1 MPKKILRINK
11 KIILISILPLLIL
24 SGVVFAFQ
32 KNDNLEFNNKDL
44 LKEFG
49 SDGIRSVQVNKNAND
64 EIPPAPFAKGG
75 DNDEIIIENQEQ
87 SIAQKIDLIAKI
99 GKDLFGIE
107 KKIFFRP
114 LNKLVEFKNYKEPK
128 TINVPEDYSE
138 IQTAIDNANLGDTI
152 KVASGEY
159 MENIIMKKGIS
170 LIGSNE
176 MLFLEGDKKH
186 NSSTALRDYG
196 ASEQDEENIFEEES
210 AQTIINETIINGGNS
225 GNVVSFKN
233 GITNKTKLASF
244 TIKNSGEN
252 LSGVLIENS
261 SPLINNNILK
271 DNEYGIYIKE
281 NSSPIIQKNTIYFN
295 NKGIQ
300 VYNFMEDSES
310 SEDLESDS
318 EFQPIIIDNLITDN
332 KIGIDL
338 HNSSAIIN
346 HNTISYN
353 NHYKT
358 YLGPTFGIYI
368 AKSSAEI
375 TNNIITDNGIC
386 DLCAGI
392 NADEK
397 SKDVVISYNNIWGNK
412 NNFVCFGE
420 CVLEDNN
427 LSEDPKFINC
437 VASDFKLKEESGLI
451 GACEDGSDVGVRW

>member
-1 MPKKILRINK
+1 LA
-11 KIILISILPLLIL
+11 S
-24 SGVVFAFQ
+24 Q
-32 KNDNLEFNNKDL
+32 KNVYLEINNKDL
-44 LKEFG
+44 LEKFG
-49 SDGIRSVQVNKNAND
+49 SDGIRDAQVNKSAND
-64 EIPPAPFAKGG
+64 EIPPATFVKGG
-75 DNDEIIIENQEQ
+75 NDDNTITNNQKQ
-87 SIAQKIDLIAKI
+87 GIAQKIDFIAGI
-99 GKDLFGIE
+99 GKKLFGIE
-107 KKIFFRP
+107 KKEFFRP
-114 LNKLVEFKNYKEPK
+114 LNKMVEFKNYKEPK
-128 TINVPEDYSE
+128 TINVPEDYAT
-138 IQTAIDNANLGDTI
+138 IQEAIDNVNFGDTI

-159 MENIIMKKGIS
+159 MENIIMREGIN

-176 MLFLEGDKKH
+176 IEETVEETEFNSEASEL
-186 NSSTALRDYG
+186 NSVSST
-196 ASEQDEENIFEEES
+196 EQI
-210 AQTIINETIINGGNS
+210 IINETIINGEKFGNII
-225 GNVVSFKN
+225 SFKN
-233 GITNKTKLASF
+233 GITSKTKLAGF

-252 LSGVLIENS
+252 LSGILIENS
-261 SPLINNNILK
+261 SPTINDNILK
-271 DNEYGIYIKE
+271 DNTYGIYIKE
-281 NSSPIIQKNTIYFN
+281 DSSPIIQKNIINFN

-375 TNNIITDNGIC
+375 INNIITDNGIC

-397 SKDVVISYNNIWGNK
+397 SKDIVLSYNNIWGNK

-427 LSEDPKFINC
+427 LSEDPRFVNC
-437 VASDFKLKEESGLI
+437 VTSNFKLKEESGLI

>member
-1 MPKKILRINK
+1 MLKFNK
-11 KIILISILPLLIL
+11 KIATILISIFPIIIIC
-24 SGVVFAFQ
+24 GVVFAFQ
-32 KNDNLEFNNKDL
+32 GNNYQEVNNKDL

-49 SDGIRSVQVNKNAND
+49 SDGIRSVQVNENNND
-64 EIPPAPFAKGG
+64 DKIPPTPFVKGG
-75 DNDEIIIENQEQ
+75 DDIITKNQEQ
-87 SIAQKIDLIAKI
+87 TIAQKIDFIAGI
-99 GKDLFGIE
+99 GKELFGVE

-114 LNKLVEFKNYKEPK
+114 INKMVELKNFKAPK
-128 TINVPEDYSE
+128 TISVPADYSE
-138 IQTAIDNANLGDTI
+138 IQTAIDNADFGDTI

-159 MENIIMKKGIS
+159 MENIIMKEGIN
-170 LIGSNE
+170 LIGSNVLYSPE
-176 MLFLEGDKKH
+176 IDEL
-186 NSSTALRDYG
+186 
-196 ASEQDEENIFEEES
+196 SEDAEKNENILKEES
-210 AQTIINETIINGGNS
+210 AQTIIDETIINGGGF

-233 GITNKTKLASF
+233 GITNKTKLAGF

-252 LSGVLIENS
+252 LSGILIENS
-261 SPLINNNILK
+261 SPLINDNVLK
-271 DNEYGIYIKE
+271 NNEYGVYIKE
-281 NSSPIIQKNTIYFN
+281 NSSPIIQKNIIYLN

-300 VYNFMEDSES
+300 IYNFEEETEAKATFANAAFASVS
-310 SEDLESDS
+310 
-318 EFQPIIIDNLITDN
+318 IIIDNLITDN

-397 SKDVVISYNNIWGNK
+397 SKNVVISYNNIWGNK

-427 LSEDPKFINC
+427 LSADPKFVNC
-437 VASDFKLKEESGLI
+437 VTGDFKLKEESGLI

>member
-1 MPKKILRINK
+1 MIKSNK
-11 KIILISILPLLIL
+11 KVVVILTTILFLLIL

-49 SDGIRSVQVNKNAND
+49 SDGIRSVQVNGKNNDD
-64 EIPPAPFAKGG
+64 EIPPAPFVKGG
-75 DNDEIIIENQEQ
+75 DDDDTIINNQKQ
-87 SIAQKIDLIAKI
+87 TIAQKIDFIAKI
-99 GKDLFGIE
+99 GKGLFGIE

-138 IQTAIDNANLGDTI
+138 IQTAIDSANFGDTI
-152 KVASGEY
+152 KVAGGEY
-159 MENIIMKKGIS
+159 MENIIMKEGIN

-176 MLFLEGDKKH
+176 FAK
-186 NSSTALRDYG
+186 
-196 ASEQDEENIFEEES
+196 SETEPKATLANVAFGSVSDSE
-210 AQTIINETIINGGNS
+210 QTIIDETIINGGGF

-233 GITNKTKLASF
+233 GITNKTKLAGF

-252 LSGVLIENS
+252 LSGILIENS
-261 SPLINNNILK
+261 SPLINDNILK
-271 DNEYGIYIKE
+271 NNEYGVYIKE
-281 NSSPIIQKNTIYFN
+281 NSSPVIQRNTINFN

-300 VYNFMEDSES
+300 VYSFAEDYEDSES
-310 SEDLESDS
+310 SEDSESDS
-318 EFQPIIIDNLITDN
+318 NLAKPMIIDNLITDN

-397 SKDVVISYNNIWGNK
+397 SKNVVISYNNIWGNK

-427 LSEDPKFINC
+427 LSADPKFVNC
-437 VASDFKLKEESGLI
+437 VTSNFKLKEESGLI
-451 GACEDGSDVGVRW
+451 GMCEDGSDVGVRW

>member
-1 MPKKILRINK
+1 MIKSNK
-11 KIILISILPLLIL
+11 KVVIILTAILFLLIL

-49 SDGIRSVQVNKNAND
+49 SDGIRSVQVNENNNDD
-64 EIPPAPFAKGG
+64 EIPPTPFVKGG
-75 DNDEIIIENQEQ
+75 DDIITKNQKP
-87 SIAQKIDLIAKI
+87 SITQKIDFIAKI
-99 GKDLFGIE
+99 GKGLFGVE

-114 LNKLVEFKNYKEPK
+114 INKMVELKNFKAPK
-128 TINVPEDYSE
+128 TISVPADYSE
-138 IQTAIDNANLGDTI
+138 IQTAIDNADFGDTI

-159 MENIIMKKGIS
+159 MENIIMKEGIN
-170 LIGSNE
+170 LIGSNVLYSPE
-176 MLFLEGDKKH
+176 IDEL
-186 NSSTALRDYG
+186 
-196 ASEQDEENIFEEES
+196 SEDAEKNENILKEES
-210 AQTIINETIINGGNS
+210 AQTIIDETIINGGGF

-233 GITNKTKLASF
+233 GITNKTKLAGF

-252 LSGVLIENS
+252 LSGILIENS
-261 SPLINNNILK
+261 SPLINDNVLK
-271 DNEYGIYIKE
+271 NNEYGVYIKE
-281 NSSPIIQKNTIYFN
+281 DSSPIIQKNIIYLN

-300 VYNFMEDSES
+300 IYNFEEETEAKAAFANVASAS
-310 SEDLESDS
+310 VS
-318 EFQPIIIDNLITDN
+318 IIIDNLITDN

-397 SKDVVISYNNIWGNK
+397 SKDVIISYNNIWGNK

-427 LSEDPKFINC
+427 LSEDPRFINC
-437 VASDFKLKEESGLI
+437 VTGDFKLKEESGLI
-451 GACEDGSDVGVRW
+451 GMCENGSDMGVRW

>member
-1 MPKKILRINK
+1 MIKSNK
-11 KIILISILPLLIL
+11 KVIVILTAILFLLIL

-49 SDGIRSVQVNKNAND
+49 SDGIRSVQVNGKNNDD
-64 EIPPAPFAKGG
+64 EIPPTPFVKGG
-75 DNDEIIIENQEQ
+75 DDIITKNQKQ
-87 SIAQKIDLIAKI
+87 GITQKIDFIAKI
-99 GKDLFGIE
+99 GKGLFGVE

-114 LNKLVEFKNYKEPK
+114 VNKIVELKNYKAPK
-128 TINVPEDYSE
+128 TINVPGDYSE
-138 IQTAIDNANLGDTI
+138 IQTAIDSTDFGDTI

-159 MENIIMKKGIS
+159 LENIVMKEGVS

-176 MLFLEGDKKH
+176 FAE
-186 NSSTALRDYG
+186 
-196 ASEQDEENIFEEES
+196 SETEPKATLANVAFGSVSDSE
-210 AQTIINETIINGGNS
+210 QTIIDETIINGGGF

-233 GITNKTKLASF
+233 GITNKTKLAGF

-252 LSGVLIENS
+252 LSGILIENS
-261 SPLINNNILK
+261 SPLINDNVLK
-271 DNEYGIYIKE
+271 NNEYGVYIKE
-281 NSSPIIQKNTIYFN
+281 DSSPIIQKNIIYLN

-300 VYNFMEDSES
+300 IYNFEEETETKAAFANVAFASVS
-310 SEDLESDS
+310 
-318 EFQPIIIDNLITDN
+318 IIIDNLITDN

-412 NNFVCFGE
+412 SNFVCFGE

-427 LSEDPKFINC
+427 LSEDPRFINC
-437 VASDFKLKEESGLI
+437 VTSNFRLKEESGLI
-451 GACEDGSDVGVRW
+451 GACEDESDVGVRW

>member
-1 MPKKILRINK
+1 MLKFNK
-11 KIILISILPLLIL
+11 KIATVLISIFPIIIIC
-24 SGVVFAFQ
+24 GVVFAFQ
-32 KNDNLEFNNKDL
+32 GNNYQKVNNKDL

-49 SDGIRSVQVNKNAND
+49 SDGIRSVQVNGKNNDD
-64 EIPPAPFAKGG
+64 EIPPAPFVKGG
-75 DNDEIIIENQEQ
+75 DDDDTIINNQKQ
-87 SIAQKIDLIAKI
+87 TIAQKIDFIAKI
-99 GKDLFGIE
+99 GKELFGIE
-107 KKIFFRP
+107 KKNFFRP
-114 LNKLVEFKNYKEPK
+114 INKMVELKNFKAPK
-128 TINVPEDYSE
+128 IISVPADYSE
-138 IQTAIDNANLGDTI
+138 IQTAIDNANFGDTI

-159 MENIIMKKGIS
+159 MENIIMKEGIN
-170 LIGSNE
+170 LIGSNVLYSPE
-176 MLFLEGDKKH
+176 IDEL
-186 NSSTALRDYG
+186 
-196 ASEQDEENIFEEES
+196 SEDAEKNENILKEES
-210 AQTIINETIINGGNS
+210 AQTIIDETIINGGGF

-233 GITNKTKLASF
+233 GITNKTKLAGF

-252 LSGVLIENS
+252 LSGILIENS
-261 SPLINNNILK
+261 SPLINDNVLK
-271 DNEYGIYIKE
+271 NNEYGVYIKE
-281 NSSPIIQKNTIYFN
+281 DSSPIIQKNIIYLN

-300 VYNFMEDSES
+300 IYNFEEETETKAAFANVAFASVS
-310 SEDLESDS
+310 
-318 EFQPIIIDNLITDN
+318 IIIDNLITDN

-427 LSEDPKFINC
+427 LSEDPRFVNC
-437 VASDFKLKEESGLI
+437 VTSNFKLKEESGLI
-451 GACEDGSDVGVRW
+451 GACEDGSDMGVRW

>member
-1 MPKKILRINK
+1 MIKPNK
-11 KIILISILPLLIL
+11 KIIILASILFLLIL

-49 SDGIRSVQVNKNAND
+49 SDGIRSVQVNGKNDDD
-64 EIPPAPFAKGG
+64 EIPPAPFVKGG
-75 DNDEIIIENQEQ
+75 DDIITKNQKQ
-87 SIAQKIDLIAKI
+87 GTAQKIDFIAKI
-99 GKDLFGIE
+99 GKGLFGIE

-114 LNKLVEFKNYKEPK
+114 LNKLVEFQNYKEPK

-138 IQTAIDNANLGDTI
+138 IQTAIDNADFGDTI
-152 KVASGEY
+152 KIASGEY
-159 MENIIMKKGIS
+159 MENIIMKEGIN
-170 LIGSNE
+170 LIGSNVLYSPE
-176 MLFLEGDKKH
+176 IDEL
-186 NSSTALRDYG
+186 
-196 ASEQDEENIFEEES
+196 SEDAEKSENILKEES
-210 AQTIINETIINGGNS
+210 AQTIIDETIINGGGF

-233 GITNKTKLASF
+233 GITNKTKLARF

-252 LSGVLIENS
+252 LSGILIENS
-261 SPLINNNILK
+261 SPLINDNVLK
-271 DNEYGIYIKE
+271 NNEYGVYIKE
-281 NSSPIIQKNTIYFN
+281 DSSPIIQKNIIYLN

-300 VYNFMEDSES
+300 IYNFEEETEAKAAFANIAFASVS
-310 SEDLESDS
+310 
-318 EFQPIIIDNLITDN
+318 IIIDNLITDN

-437 VASDFKLKEESGLI
+437 ITSNFKLKEESGLI
-451 GACEDGSDVGVRW
+451 GMCENGSDVGVRW